1 VSDEIEP
8 FILYRLT
15 AGQVECAIPKLT
27 DGSQALAVFLTSESA
42 VVYQKVAG
50 LGKEWTVFR
59 PSKEA
64 LLQLLKACHEAG
76 VAYAVLD
83 PDEKQAKRVFDLQQ
97 VIRQAESG
105 GSE

>member
-1 VSDEIEP
+1 MSDEIEP
-8 FILYRLT
+8 FIVYRLT
-15 AGQVECAIPKLT
+15 RGQVQCAIWKLT

-42 VVYQKVAG
+42 AAYQKAAG

-97 VIRQAESG
+97 VIQQAEG
-105 GSE
+105 GSA